1 MPNRKGRGA
10 LLLALA
16 LTLIAS
22 AAAYAQDS
30 DPDAPRQGAPS
41 RPEVN
46 HEVHVHLLATSDD
59 AEGGVRVP
67 QSLEPVVRQ
76 LKAALP
82 PADYRLAAT
91 FINRVR
97 DNAGFDVKTAG
108 AGPSAPAQTPS
119 HLTPSFIQLTLGGV
133 KLIDPASA
141 QPTLNVNQFRL
152 GMKVPINTAN
162 VSRDQGEGAYP
173 VIQYEDAGLYTQF
186 SVREGEP
193 TLVGTLNSGRPGQLF
208 VVVVTLRRGGKST
221 VGKR

>member
-1 MPNRKGRGA
+1 MLNRKGRGA
-10 LLLALA
+10 LLLALT

-22 AAAYAQDS
+22 AGAYAQDS
-30 DPDAPRQGAPS
+30 EATRPGAPS

-46 HEVHVHLLATSDD
+46 HEVYVHLLATTDG

-82 PADYRLAAT
+82 PSDYRLAAT

-97 DNAGFDVKTAG
+97 DNSGFEVKTVG
-108 AGPSAPAQTPS
+108 AGTFGAAQTSP
-119 HLTPSFIQLTLGGV
+119 LTPSFIQLSLSGV

-141 QPTLNVNQFRL
+141 QPTISVSQFRL
-152 GMKVPINTAN
+152 GMKATTQTTN
-162 VSRDQGEGAYP
+162 VRDEKGGGSYP
-173 VIQYEDAGLYTQF
+173 VVQYEDVGLYTQF

-208 VVVVTLRRGGKST
+208 VIVVTIRRTGK
-221 VGKR
+221 